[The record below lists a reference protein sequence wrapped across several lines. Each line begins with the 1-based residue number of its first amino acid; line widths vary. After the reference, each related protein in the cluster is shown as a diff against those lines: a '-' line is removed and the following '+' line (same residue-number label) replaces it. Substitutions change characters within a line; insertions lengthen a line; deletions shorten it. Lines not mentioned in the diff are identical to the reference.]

1 MISAQ
6 MTKSLTGKVNLL
18 LSVLHFNLV
27 LHLQTKTTFKFYKP
41 LTLMSDHDI
50 IIFPY
55 HILKKLSRLA
65 MGIKKNINYGII
77 KGFNTKFSKLKS

>member
-41 LTLMSDHDI
+41 LTPMSDHDI

-55 HILKKLSRLA
+55 HILKK
-65 MGIKKNINYGII
+65 IKQISNGNKEKYKLWNY
-77 KGFNTKFSKLKS
+77 

>member
-1 MISAQ
+1 

-27 LHLQTKTTFKFYKP
+27 LHLQTKTSFKFYKP

-55 HILKKLSRLA
+55 HILKKK
-65 MGIKKNINYGII
+65 IKQISNGNKEKYKLWNY
-77 KGFNTKFSKLKS
+77 

>member
-41 LTLMSDHDI
+41 LTLMSDHDV

-55 HILKKLSRLA
+55 HILKK
-65 MGIKKNINYGII
+65 N
-77 KGFNTKFSKLKS
+77 